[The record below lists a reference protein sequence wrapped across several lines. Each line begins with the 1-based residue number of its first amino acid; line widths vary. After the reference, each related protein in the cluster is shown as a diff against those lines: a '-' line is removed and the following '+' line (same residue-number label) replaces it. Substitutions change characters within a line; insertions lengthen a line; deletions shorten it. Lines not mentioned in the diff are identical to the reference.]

1 MSAYK
6 FTSHRQLRNLLNDAE
21 LKQKK
26 DISQFAG
33 GHLNESLLF
42 KPQSEWACA
51 KWTAGKD
58 TKILTQQKSDI
69 RTKSRQDNKKMK
81 NVLNVLY
88 DFSVGTSGSLPI
100 QSKKQSLRRKSDLQG
115 QDSRPVSTRKDISP
129 ASRKSIYSEL
139 NDGVLVE
146 ELKAEEMML
155 PHPLA
160 SVSSSRKKQIPE
172 DYDVLDELTERLD
185 HDGYLTFRHTFLP
198 SHHTG
203 VTKKDQFV
211 KMKQFESGILRKQ
224 DSSEQNVL
232 SGARAVEH
240 LEKKL
245 KEVSYDL

>member
-6 FTSHRQLRNLLNDAE
+6 FTSHRQLRNLLNDTE
-21 LKQKK
+21 VKQKH

-33 GHLNESLLF
+33 GHLNESLLY
-42 KPQSEWACA
+42 KPPSEWASA

-58 TKILTQQKSDI
+58 TKVISQPKSDI
-69 RTKSRQDNKKMK
+69 QGKSKHDNKRMK

-88 DFSVGTSGSLPI
+88 DFSVGTSGSLPV
-100 QSKKQSLRRKSDLQG
+100 QNKKQSLRKKSDLKDG

-129 ASRKSIYSEL
+129 VSRKSIYSEL

-160 SVSSSRKKQIPE
+160 SPCIVSKKKMPE
-172 DYDVLDELTERLD
+172 DYDVMDELTERLD

-203 VTKKDQFV
+203 VTKKDQFA

-232 SGARAVEH
+232 TGVKAVEH

-245 KEVSYDL
+245 REVS